1 LLVAAS
7 LTGSGQKIYEL
18 LSSAE
23 SRSIDGIV
31 ENTGLNS
38 SDVLATLFDLAM
50 KGFVRQLPDKLFEQG
65 AFIVWIALSC
75 FMVPY
80 IKVAAPCR
88 AGTIV

>member
-50 KGFVRQLPDKLFEQG
+50 KGFVRQLPDKLFSK
-65 AFIVWIALSC
+65 VLLSSGL
-75 FMVPY
+75 PY
-80 IKVAAPCR
+80 LVLWCLISR
-88 AGTIV
+88 